1 MFRISSSDKR
11 PDRTQDP
18 RDRALSRSL
27 LSQTPGQLGSVS
39 SLDWVHSEL
48 HLTGNHW
55 INTFPMH
62 TLLPTT
68 SLPLDRTAIGS
79 PRCGLLVPLE
89 GNGLGTCPSPKG
101 SSEAQ
106 NQTDGYHHTTK
117 QQYQPGDLVWLSF
130 QDIRL
135 WLPCKKLSPHYIV
148 TFTIIRQINK
158 VTPRPLPY
166 LTLLSYFSAK
176 SVH

>member
-18 RDRALSRSL
+18 RDRALSLSL

-39 SLDWVHSEL
+39 SLDWVRSEL

-68 SLPLDRTAIGS
+68 SLPLDRRAIGS
-79 PRCGLLVPLE
+79 PRCGL
-89 GNGLGTCPSPKG
+89 
-101 SSEAQ
+101 
-106 NQTDGYHHTTK
+106 TTK
-117 QQYQPGDLVWLSF
+117 HQYQPGDLVWLSF

-148 TFTIIRQINK
+148 TFPIIRQINK